1 MFFNLINIESK
12 KKNTKKKR
20 KEKNTNFIFIITYL
34 YNVIYNANNIKSI

>member
-34 YNVIYNANNIKSI
+34 CNVIYNANNIKSI